1 MVAGRFGER
10 NVEPEWGAFR
20 GMDPFKAAQ
29 ELRFLRFRHFG
40 SLTEYDRFG
49 TENNEST
56 RAAGASESLAPPAH
70 LVAVYLY
77 PPVTDRGFR
86 RKRSEIAQAEFDA
99 RAPFFKASALA
110 RTRRAGDEEWGAV
123 ALVS

>member
-1 MVAGRFGER
+1 
-10 NVEPEWGAFR
+10 
-20 GMDPFKAAQ
+20 MDPFKAAQ

-40 SLTEYDRFG
+40 SLTEYDHFG
-49 TENNEST
+49 TENNESM
-56 RAAGASESLAPPAH
+56 RAVRAVKSCAPPAH

-99 RAPFFKASALA
+99 RAPFFKA
-110 RTRRAGDEEWGAV
+110 RV
-123 ALVS
+123 LVCAACELR